1 MRQNQFKWRDLGLS
15 RETITSFK
23 DKVAADNL
31 SILFLE
37 SPVLALLCFFV
48 SFAMMICGYPI
59 WRHIVLLINSFVDV
73 IIFFVAREIR
83 RNGANNLSRAV
94 NALIGFFELSLYAMS
109 IYIGIYGTHN
119 YAALFVG
126 SIVICLVSFDRIPE
140 MTMAETYIPI
150 IIYLFLG
157 FKAKPIDVFIFDAT
171 NVLCASILG
180 MIVSW
185 KKARVKYEYKEA
197 VEIIEKNN
205 SLLYK
210 NSLTDPLTGLLNRRM
225 AFDRLE
231 VLSAQSSVAKK
242 PIVVMIMDID
252 RFKVYNDTYGHPAG
266 DKLLSDLGKF
276 LLTVQRK
283 YNITIARIGGE
294 EFMAFFVPEK
304 ELTSQSLSQEILE
317 GVRGLEHA
325 EKGKHATVSIG
336 IYENIAQNND
346 NGSRV
351 YSKADR
357 AVYEA
362 KKNGRDRVEY
372 YDNTIEK

>member
-1 MRQNQFKWRDLGLS
+1 MRKSQFEWRNLGLS
-15 RETITSFK
+15 RETISSFK

-37 SPVLALLCFFV
+37 SPVLALLCFLV

-73 IIFFVAREIR
+73 IIFFVAKEIR
-83 RNGANNLSRAV
+83 RNGAKNLSRAV
-94 NALIGFFELSLYAMS
+94 NALIGIFEVSFYTMS
-109 IYIGIYGTHN
+109 IYIGIYGSHN

-126 SIVICLVSFDRIPE
+126 SIAICLVSFDRIPE

-157 FKAKPIDVFIFDAT
+157 FKVKPIDVYIFDAT
-171 NVLCASILG
+171 NVLCTSILG

-197 VEIIEKNN
+197 IEIIEKNN

-210 NSLTDPLTGLLNRRM
+210 NSLTDPLTGLLNRRV

-231 VLSAQSSVAKK
+231 VLSAQSSVAQKS
-242 PIVVMIMDID
+242 IVCMIMDID
-252 RFKVYNDTYGHPAG
+252 RFKAYNDTYGHPAG
-266 DKLLSDLGKF
+266 DKLLSDMGAF
-276 LLTVQRK
+276 LQTIQRK

-294 EFMAFFVPEK
+294 EFMAFFVPENNI
-304 ELTSQSLSQEILE
+304 TSEKLSQEILE
-317 GVRGLEHA
+317 GVHGLEHA
-325 EKGKHATVSIG
+325 EEGNHSTVSIG

-346 NGSRV
+346 NGSCV

-357 AVYEA
+357 AVYQA